1 MLTMTSRNE
10 NKQAFYKKKEE
21 EEEEKNVLPTNQI
34 TQDNINSAAGT
45 KSFPLAVI

>member
-10 NKQAFYKKKEE
+10 NKQAFYKKK
-21 EEEEKNVLPTNQI
+21 KKKKKTVLPTNQI